1 MGWIIAASIVLFFAL
16 LLAGKVTVYFDYTGE
31 LAVKIKYM
39 CFTVV
44 RIPKKEKKRKR
55 PKKKVKEKREKKA
68 KKASAEKAEL
78 SKKSDEEQN
87 AGEVGEKSETEKP
100 TDKKSKKKTD
110 GEQKKKMFDLKS
122 LTFDD
127 MIALLKLAFSSVRK
141 PLRKLFK
148 SIVFSHMCLR
158 AICGGDDA
166 AKTAIKYGALNMAA
180 GNVLGLLDSYF
191 TLKPLD
197 DMYIGVDF
205 QNESSEYDVYFE
217 VRLTVFA
224 ALAAGVKLLAAF
236 LKLIR
241 AYKKKSAANIAL
253 RKAAR

>member
-55 PKKKVKEKREKKA
+55 PKKEKRKKKA
-68 KKASAEKAEL
+68 KIERAEKTEL
-78 SKKSDEEQN
+78 SEKSDEKQSTVEI
-87 AGEVGEKSETEKP
+87 AEKSEKKKP
-100 TDKKSKKKTD
+100 ADKKANKKTD
-110 GEQKKKMFDLKS
+110 GEQKKKKLDLKS

-158 AICGGDDA
+158 AVCGGDDA

-224 ALAAGVKLLAAF
+224 AVAAGVKLLAAF
-236 LKLIR
+236 LKLVR

-253 RKAAR
+253 RKAAK

>member
-55 PKKKVKEKREKKA
+55 PKKEKRKKKA
-68 KKASAEKAEL
+68 KIERAEKTEL
-78 SKKSDEEQN
+78 SEKSDEKQSTVET
-87 AGEVGEKSETEKP
+87 AEKSEKKKP
-100 TDKKSKKKTD
+100 ADKKANKKTD
-110 GEQKKKMFDLKS
+110 GEQKKKKLDLKS

-158 AICGGDDA
+158 AVCGGDDA

-217 VRLTVFA
+217 VRLTMFA
-224 ALAAGVKLLAAF
+224 AVAAGVKLLAAF
-236 LKLIR
+236 LKLVR

-253 RKAAR
+253 RKAAK

>member
-16 LLAGKVTVYFDYTGE
+16 LLAGKVAVYFDYTGE
-31 LAVKIKYM
+31 LAVKFKYI

-55 PKKKVKEKREKKA
+55 PKKVKEKREKKA
-68 KKASAEKAEL
+68 KKESAEKAEL
-78 SKKSDEEQN
+78 SEKTGEEQN
-87 AGEVGEKSETEKP
+87 SAEIAEKSEKKKSA
-100 TDKKSKKKTD
+100 DKKANKKTD
-110 GEQKKKMFDLKS
+110 GEQKKKKLDLKS

-158 AICGGDDA
+158 AVCGGDDA

-253 RKAAR
+253 RKAAK

>member
-16 LLAGKVTVYFDYTGE
+16 LLAGKVAVYFDYTGE
-31 LAVKIKYM
+31 LAVKIKYI

-55 PKKKVKEKREKKA
+55 PKKVKEKREKKA
-68 KKASAEKAEL
+68 KKESAEKAEL
-78 SKKSDEEQN
+78 SEKTGEEQN
-87 AGEVGEKSETEKP
+87 SAEIAEKSEKKKSA
-100 TDKKSKKKTD
+100 DKKANKKTD
-110 GEQKKKMFDLKS
+110 GEQKKKKLDLKS

-158 AICGGDDA
+158 AVCGGDDA

-253 RKAAR
+253 RKAAK

>member
-55 PKKKVKEKREKKA
+55 PKKEKRKKKA
-68 KKASAEKAEL
+68 KKESAEKAEL
-78 SKKSDEEQN
+78 SEKSDEKQST
-87 AGEVGEKSETEKP
+87 GEAAEKSETEKP
-100 TDKKSKKKTD
+100 ADKKAKKKTD
-110 GEQKKKMFDLKS
+110 GEQKKKFDLKS

-158 AICGGDDA
+158 AVCGGDDA
-166 AKTAIKYGALNMAA
+166 AKTAIKFGALNMAV

-191 TLKPLD
+191 TLKQLD
-197 DMYIGVDF
+197 DLYIGVDF
-205 QNESSEYDVYFE
+205 QSESSEYDVYFE

-236 LKLIR
+236 LKLVR

-253 RKAAR
+253 RKAAK